1 MDRMTKEAIR
11 YLGYGRNA
19 VDEQTLALI
28 KDSFEGLRSAVS
40 PKSICRIFDLQHQSE
55 ECFQIGNIRM
65 KSRSLGRNLKQ
76 CEKLI
81 LFGATLGTGADRL
94 ITRASLTDMTKAVV
108 LQACAAAMLEE
119 YCDAC
124 QREIAKQQEKEGWYL
139 RPRFSPGYGDFD
151 IQYQK
156 PLMQMLDCAK
166 TIGLTMTD
174 SFMMTPTKSVT
185 AVIGMS
191 RIKERCPI
199 QGCEICEKKDCE
211 YRRDTI

>member
-94 ITRASLTDMTKAVV
+94 ITRASLTWQKQWCFRPAQRPCWRNTVMRVREKLRSSRKKKAGICVRGSVRDM
-108 LQACAAAMLEE
+108 
-119 YCDAC
+119 
-124 QREIAKQQEKEGWYL
+124 EIL
-139 RPRFSPGYGDFD
+139 IFS
-151 IQYQK
+151 IR
-156 PLMQMLDCAK
+156 
-166 TIGLTMTD
+166 
-174 SFMMTPTKSVT
+174 SH
-185 AVIGMS
+185 
-191 RIKERCPI
+191 
-199 QGCEICEKKDCE
+199 
-211 YRRDTI
+211 

>member
-94 ITRASLTDMTKAVV
+94 IYAGISDRHGKSSGAS
-108 LQACAAAMLEE
+108 
-119 YCDAC
+119 
-124 QREIAKQQEKEGWYL
+124 GL
-139 RPRFSPGYGDFD
+139 RSGHAGG
-151 IQYQK
+151 I
-156 PLMQMLDCAK
+156 L
-166 TIGLTMTD
+166 
-174 SFMMTPTKSVT
+174 
-185 AVIGMS
+185 
-191 RIKERCPI
+191 
-199 QGCEICEKKDCE
+199 
-211 YRRDTI
+211 

>member
-76 CEKLI
+76 SLWSDTGNRSRPADYAGISDRHGKSSGASGLRSGHAGGI
-81 LFGATLGTGADRL
+81 L
-94 ITRASLTDMTKAVV
+94 
-108 LQACAAAMLEE
+108 
-119 YCDAC
+119 
-124 QREIAKQQEKEGWYL
+124 
-139 RPRFSPGYGDFD
+139 
-151 IQYQK
+151 
-156 PLMQMLDCAK
+156 
-166 TIGLTMTD
+166 
-174 SFMMTPTKSVT
+174 
-185 AVIGMS
+185 
-191 RIKERCPI
+191 
-199 QGCEICEKKDCE
+199 
-211 YRRDTI
+211 

>member
-28 KDSFEGLRSAVS
+28 KDSFESLRSAVS

-55 ECFQIGNIRM
+55 ESFQIGNIRM

-94 ITRASLTDMTKAVV
+94 ITRASLTDMAKAVV
-108 LQACAAAMLEE
+108 FRPA
-119 YCDAC
+119 
-124 QREIAKQQEKEGWYL
+124 QRPCWRNTVMRVREKLRSSRKKKAGICVRGSVRDMEIL
-139 RPRFSPGYGDFD
+139 IFS
-151 IQYQK
+151 IR
-156 PLMQMLDCAK
+156 
-166 TIGLTMTD
+166 
-174 SFMMTPTKSVT
+174 SH
-185 AVIGMS
+185 
-191 RIKERCPI
+191 
-199 QGCEICEKKDCE
+199 
-211 YRRDTI
+211 

>member
-94 ITRASLTDMTKAVV
+94 ITRASLTDMAKAVV

-139 RPRFSPGYGDFD
+139 RPRFSPGYGDFSIEHQHYITRMID
-151 IQYQK
+151 T
-156 PLMQMLDCAK
+156 AK
-166 TIGLTMTD
+166 TIGLTITD
-174 SFMMTPTKSVT
+174 SLMMTPTKSVT
-185 AVIGMS
+185 AVIGLS
-191 RIKERCPI
+191 TSEENCHR
-199 QGCEICEKKDCE
+199 QGCEVCSKKDCI
-211 YRRDTI
+211 YRRDII

>member
-55 ECFQIGNIRM
+55 EW
-65 KSRSLGRNLKQ
+65 
-76 CEKLI
+76 
-81 LFGATLGTGADRL
+81 
-94 ITRASLTDMTKAVV
+94 
-108 LQACAAAMLEE
+108 
-119 YCDAC
+119 C

>member
-1 MDRMTKEAIR
+1 MDRRTKEAIR

-19 VDEQTLALI
+19 VDDQTLALI
-28 KDSFEGLRSAVS
+28 RDSFESLESVAGS
-40 PKSICRIFDLQHQSE
+40 KSIYRIFDLRHQSE
-55 ECFQIGNIRM
+55 ECFQIGNIQM
-65 KSRSLGRNLKQ
+65 ESRSLGRNLKK

-81 LFGATLGTGADRL
+81 LFGATLGTGVDRL
-94 ITRASLTDMTKAVV
+94 ITRASLTDMASAVV
-108 LQACAAAMLEE
+108 LQSCAAAMLEE
-119 YCDAC
+119 YCDSV
-124 QREIAKQQEKEGWYL
+124 QEAISAELEQEGWYL
-139 RPRFSPGYGDFD
+139 RPRFSPGYGDFA

-191 RIKERCPI
+191 RLKERCPV
-199 QGCEICEKKDCE
+199 QGCESCEKKDCE